1 MKLKR
6 ITAFLTAM
14 FMLCSVSA
22 CVSTEPDAENASAPA
37 ENKTIESISA
47 SAEQSGSLSIKRSV
61 RTQNVPMGEP
71 GTWTVF
77 VYLCGSNL
85 ESDDYL
91 ASTDIEEMMASS
103 ANENIRFVVQTGGA
117 NDWYYDNIHPDTAQR
132 WVIQDGEMTEVW
144 SENAVSMGESQ
155 SLSDFLRWGVA
166 EYPAANMG
174 LVLWNHGSGSING
187 VCFDE
192 TAEDDALLLKEM
204 DAALYSVYDNMTQPF
219 SFIGFDACL
228 MSAAETAAILATHA
242 DFMIASQELEPG
254 YGWDYTTMGNYLAQ
268 HPECDGS
275 EIGKVI
281 CDSFYEGCRE
291 IGEENSATLSV
302 IDLRKMD
309 ALLTSFDAY
318 AKELYEMTEH
328 DADFSEIAR
337 KISAADNFGGNNRAS
352 GYTNMVDLAG
362 LIDAGKSK
370 CSSAQTALQ
379 ALSDAVVYQV
389 KGSDHTDSCGLSIYY
404 PLQVQE
410 GSQELRIFKDVCLSS
425 YYLGL
430 VDKIAYGAVHS
441 GSISDYNN
449 SSVLELFSNEWSAD
463 AYESSDNNATLN
475 YLLNLDSQWDYA
487 DDFTAGADSDITFI
501 DEPAFDED
509 GNYWFS
515 LSEDSLYQTDY
526 VEAAVYLL
534 DEESEEMIE
543 LGLTGEI
550 YEDWEEGVFSD
561 NFDGFWFC
569 LPDDQYLAA
578 YLYEECD
585 GYDLY
590 ISPILL
596 NGEETYLRFAYDEEN
611 VETAIVDIWNGQD
624 ESGAASRITTQLQPG
639 DIITPLYTA
648 YDLNSDDSYY
658 YYGEEYEYD
667 GDPSLYFEVLPD
679 GDYLYSFCIN
689 DIYGNYYQTDPVAF
703 SIEDEEIYFDTF

>member
-1 MKLKR
+1 MKFKR
-6 ITAFLTAM
+6 ITAFLTTILLM
-14 FMLCSVSA
+14 CSCSA
-22 CVSTEPDAENASAPA
+22 CAATEPVAENAAVPA
-37 ENKTIESISA
+37 ENKALESVVTP
-47 SAEQSGSLSIKRSV
+47 AEQSGSLSIKRSV

-85 ESDDYL
+85 ESDNYL
-91 ASTDIEEMMASS
+91 ASTDIEEMMTSS

-117 NDWYYDNIHPDTAQR
+117 NDWYYDNIHPDAAQR

-144 SENAVSMGESQ
+144 SDTAVSMGESQ
-155 SLSDFLRWGVA
+155 TLSAFLRWGVA

-187 VCFDE
+187 VCYDE
-192 TAEDDALLLKEM
+192 TAADDALLLKEM
-204 DAALYSVYDNMTQPF
+204 DAALYSVYDDMTQPF

-228 MSAAETAAILATHA
+228 MSTAEAAAILATHA
-242 DFMIASQELEPG
+242 DFMIASQEVEPG
-254 YGWDYTTMGNYLAQ
+254 YGWDYTAMGNYLAQ

-337 KISAADNFGGNNRAS
+337 KISSADNFGGNNRAS

-362 LIDAGKSK
+362 LIDAGTSK

-379 ALSDAVVYQV
+379 VLSDAVVYQV

-404 PLQVQE
+404 PLQVQD
-410 GSQELRIFKDVCLSS
+410 GSQELSIFKDVCLSS

-449 SSVLELFSNEWSAD
+449 ASVLELFSNEWSAD
-463 AYESSDNNATLN
+463 AYEASDNATLS

-487 DDFTAGADSDITFI
+487 DDFTAGTDSDITFI

-534 DEESEEMIE
+534 DEETEEMIE
-543 LGLTGEI
+543 LGFTGEI

-561 NFDGFWFC
+561 NFDGFWFS

-611 VETAIVDIWNGQD
+611 VEAAIIDIWNGQD
-624 ESGAASRITTQLQPG
+624 ESGASSRITTQLQTG

-667 GDPSLYFEVLPD
+667 DDPELYFEALPD

-703 SIEDEEIYFDTF
+703 SIKDEEIYFDTF

>member
-1 MKLKR
+1 M
-6 ITAFLTAM
+6 
-14 FMLCSVSA
+14 CSCSA
-22 CVSTEPDAENASAPA
+22 CASTEPAAVPA
-37 ENKTIESISA
+37 ENKTVESVST
-47 SAEQSGSLSIKRSV
+47 SEEPGGSLPIQRPV
-61 RTQNVPMGEP
+61 RTQTVPMGEP

-91 ASTDIEEMMASS
+91 ASTDIEEMMTSS
-103 ANENIRFVVQTGGA
+103 ANDNIRFVVQTGGA
-117 NDWYYDNIHPDTAQR
+117 YDWYYDNIRPDMTQR
-132 WVIQDGEMTEVW
+132 WVIQGGEMTEVW
-144 SENAVSMGESQ
+144 SEGAVSMGESR

-192 TAEDDALLLKEM
+192 TADDDALLLKEM
-204 DAALYSVYDNMTQPF
+204 DAALYSVYDDMTQPF

-228 MSAAETAAILATHA
+228 MSTAEAAALLATHA

-254 YGWDYTTMGNYLAQ
+254 YGWDYASMGNYLAQ

-291 IGEENSATLSV
+291 IGEENSATLAV
-302 IDLRKMD
+302 TDLRKMD
-309 ALLTSFDAY
+309 TLLTSFDAY

-362 LIDAGKSK
+362 LIAAGTDK

-404 PLQVQE
+404 PLQVQD
-410 GSQELRIFKDVCLSS
+410 GSQELSIFKDVCLSS

-449 SSVLELFSNEWSAD
+449 ASVLELFSNEWSAD
-463 AYESSDNNATLN
+463 AYETSDNATLS
-475 YLLNLDSQWDYA
+475 YLLNLDPQWDYA
-487 DDFTAGADSDITFI
+487 DDFTAGTDSGINFI

-509 GNYWFS
+509 GTYWFS
-515 LSEDSLYQTDY
+515 LSEKSLFQTDY
-526 VEAAVYLL
+526 VEAAVYFL
-534 DEESEEMIE
+534 DEETEEMIE
-543 LGLTGEI
+543 LGFTGEI
-550 YEDWEEGVFSD
+550 YEDWEEGVFAD

-578 YLYEECD
+578 YLYEECKD
-585 GYDLY
+585 YDLY

-611 VETAIVDIWNGQD
+611 VEAAIVDIWNGQD
-624 ESGAASRITTQLQPG
+624 ESGASSRITAQLQPG

-648 YDLNSDDSYY
+648 YDLNSDHSYY

-667 GDPSLYFEVLPD
+667 GDPTLYFETLPD

-689 DIYGNYYQTDPVAF
+689 DIYGNYYQTDPVSF
-703 SIEDEEIYFDTF
+703 SIEDEDIYFDTF

>member
-1 MKLKR
+1 MIFKR
-6 ITAFLTAM
+6 ITVFLTAIILM
-14 FMLCSVSA
+14 CSCSA
-22 CVSTEPDAENASAPA
+22 CASTEPAAVPA
-37 ENKTIESISA
+37 ENKTVESVST
-47 SAEQSGSLSIKRSV
+47 SEEPGGSLPIQRPV
-61 RTQNVPMGEP
+61 RTQTVPMGEP

-91 ASTDIEEMMASS
+91 ASTDIEEMMTSS
-103 ANENIRFVVQTGGA
+103 ANDNIRFVVQTGGA
-117 NDWYYDNIHPDTAQR
+117 YDWYYDNIRPDMTQR
-132 WVIQDGEMTEVW
+132 WVIQGGEMTEVW
-144 SENAVSMGESQ
+144 SEGAVSMGESR

-192 TAEDDALLLKEM
+192 TADDDALLLKEM
-204 DAALYSVYDNMTQPF
+204 DAALYSVYDDMTQPF

-228 MSAAETAAILATHA
+228 MSTAEAAALLATHA

-254 YGWDYTTMGNYLAQ
+254 YGWDYASMGNYLAQ

-291 IGEENSATLSV
+291 IGEENSATLAV
-302 IDLRKMD
+302 TDLRKMD
-309 ALLTSFDAY
+309 TLLTSFDAY

-362 LIDAGKSK
+362 LIAAGTDK

-404 PLQVQE
+404 PLQVQD
-410 GSQELRIFKDVCLSS
+410 GSQELSIFKDVCLSS

-449 SSVLELFSNEWSAD
+449 ASVLELFSNEWSAD
-463 AYESSDNNATLN
+463 AYETSDNATLS
-475 YLLNLDSQWDYA
+475 YLLNLDPQWDYA
-487 DDFTAGADSDITFI
+487 DDFTAGTDSGINFI

-509 GNYWFS
+509 GTYWFS
-515 LSEDSLYQTDY
+515 LSEKSLFQTDY
-526 VEAAVYLL
+526 VEAAVYFL
-534 DEESEEMIE
+534 DEETEEMIE
-543 LGLTGEI
+543 LGFTGEI
-550 YEDWEEGVFSD
+550 YEDWEEGVFAD

-578 YLYEECD
+578 YLYEECKD
-585 GYDLY
+585 YDLY

-611 VETAIVDIWNGQD
+611 VEAAIVDIWNGQD
-624 ESGAASRITTQLQPG
+624 ESGASSRITAQLQPG

-648 YDLNSDDSYY
+648 YDLNSDHSYY

-667 GDPSLYFEVLPD
+667 GDPTLYFETLPD

-689 DIYGNYYQTDPVAF
+689 DIYGNYYQTDPVSF
-703 SIEDEEIYFDTF
+703 SIEDEDIYFDTF

>member
-1 MKLKR
+1 M
-6 ITAFLTAM
+6 
-14 FMLCSVSA
+14 CSCSA
-22 CVSTEPDAENASAPA
+22 CAATEPVAENAAVPA
-37 ENKTIESISA
+37 ENKALESVVTP
-47 SAEQSGSLSIKRSV
+47 AEQSGSLSIKRSV

-85 ESDDYL
+85 ESDNYF
-91 ASTDIEEMMASS
+91 ASTDIEEMMTSS

-117 NDWYYDNIHPDTAQR
+117 NDWYYDNIHPDAAQR
-132 WVIQDGEMTEVW
+132 WIIQDGEMTEVW

-155 SLSDFLRWGVA
+155 SLSEFLRWGVTQ
-166 EYPAANMG
+166 YPAANMG
-174 LVLWNHGSGSING
+174 LILWNHGSGSING
-187 VCFDE
+187 VCYDE

-204 DAALYSVYDNMTQPF
+204 DAALYSVYDDMTQPF

-228 MSAAETAAILATHA
+228 MSTAEAAAILATHA

-281 CDSFYEGCRE
+281 CDSFYEGCCE
-291 IGEENSATLSV
+291 IGEENSATLAV
-302 IDLRKMD
+302 VDLRKMD

-362 LIDAGKSK
+362 LIGAGTDK
-370 CSSAQTALQ
+370 CSSAHTALQ

-404 PLQVQE
+404 PLQVQD
-410 GSQELRIFKDVCLSS
+410 GSQELSIFKDVCLSS

-449 SSVLELFSNEWSAD
+449 ASVLELFSNEWSAD
-463 AYESSDNNATLN
+463 AYEASDNATLS
-475 YLLNLDSQWDYA
+475 YLLNLDPQWDYA
-487 DDFTAGADSDITFI
+487 DDFTAGTDSDITFI

-526 VEAAVYLL
+526 VEAAVYLM
-534 DEESEEMIE
+534 DEASEEMIE
-543 LGLTGEI
+543 LGFTGEI
-550 YEDWEEGVFSD
+550 YEDWEEGVFAD

-569 LPDDQYLAA
+569 LPDGQYLAA

-611 VETAIVDIWNGQD
+611 MEAAIVDIWNGQD
-624 ESGAASRITTQLQPG
+624 ESGASSRITTQLQTG

-658 YYGEEYEYD
+658 YGEEYEYD
-667 GDPSLYFEVLPD
+667 DDPELYFEALPD

>member
-1 MKLKR
+1 MKFKR
-6 ITAFLTAM
+6 ITAFLTTILLM
-14 FMLCSVSA
+14 CSCSA
-22 CVSTEPDAENASAPA
+22 CAATEPVAENAAVPA
-37 ENKTIESISA
+37 ENKALESVVTP
-47 SAEQSGSLSIKRSV
+47 AEQSGSLSIKRSV

-85 ESDDYL
+85 ESDNYL
-91 ASTDIEEMMASS
+91 ASTDIEEMMTSS

-117 NDWYYDNIHPDTAQR
+117 NDWYYDNIHPDAAQR

-155 SLSDFLRWGVA
+155 TLSAFLRWGVA
-166 EYPAANMG
+166 EYSAANMG

-187 VCFDE
+187 VCYDE
-192 TAEDDALLLKEM
+192 TAADDALLLKEM
-204 DAALYSVYDNMTQPF
+204 DAALYSVYDDMTQPF

-228 MSAAETAAILATHA
+228 MSTAEAAALLATHA

-254 YGWDYTTMGNYLAQ
+254 YGWDYTAMGNYLAQ

-291 IGEENSATLSV
+291 IGEENSATLAV
-302 IDLRKMD
+302 TDLRKMD
-309 ALLTSFDAY
+309 TLLTSFDGY

-362 LIDAGKSK
+362 LIGAGTDK

-404 PLQVQE
+404 PLQVQD
-410 GSQELRIFKDVCLSS
+410 GSQELSIFKDVCLSS

-441 GSISDYNN
+441 GSISDYSNA
-449 SSVLELFSNEWSAD
+449 SVLELFSNEWSAD
-463 AYESSDNNATLN
+463 AYTESEGNSTLS
-475 YLLNLDSQWDYA
+475 YLLDLDSQWDYA
-487 DDFTAGADSDITFI
+487 DDFTAGADADITFI

-534 DEESEEMIE
+534 DEETEEMIE
-543 LGLTGEI
+543 LGFTGEI

-561 NFDGFWFC
+561 NFDGFWFS

-611 VETAIVDIWNGQD
+611 VEAAIVDIWNGQD
-624 ESGAASRITTQLQPG
+624 ESGASSRITTQLQTG

-667 GDPSLYFEVLPD
+667 GDPTLYFETLPD

-689 DIYGNYYQTDPVAF
+689 DIYGNYYQTDPVSF

>member
-254 YGWDYTTMGNYLAQ
+254 YGWDYPTMGNYLAQ

-410 GSQELRIFKDVCLSS
+410 GSQELSIFKDVCLSS